1 MNLPR
6 EGAKFC
12 SAKCGTYFRRAA
24 SRQPAL
30 PVEMTSRARWVRRDT
45 NKVPLTISGHAGS
58 STNPRTWATYAEAVT
73 STAGVGLGFVL
84 NGDGIGVIDLDHA
97 IVDGVVLPWAAEVLA
112 ANPGTFTEVSQ
123 SGEGIHIWG
132 LLAAGRGRK
141 IRDGRNV
148 EVYSTGRYVALGT
161 PMAGTKIDLLPLNL

>member
-12 SAKCGTYFRRAA
+12 SQKCGTYFRRDAK
-24 SRQPAL
+24 RRPML
-30 PVEMTSRARWVRRDT
+30 PVELTSRARWVRRAAD
-45 NKVPLTISGHAGS
+45 KRPLAISGRAGS
-58 STNPRTWATYAEAVT
+58 STDSRTWATYEAASA

-97 IVDGVVLPWAAEVLA
+97 IVDGAILPWAAEVLA

-123 SGEGIHIWG
+123 SGEGLHVWG
-132 LLAAGRGRK
+132 LLAAGAGQK
-141 IRDGRNV
+141 IRDGRNI
-148 EVYSTGRYVALGT
+148 EIYSTGRYVAMGT
-161 PMAGTKIDLLPLNL
+161 PMPSTTYALLPLNL